1 MRREKA
7 APADGVITI
16 KPKGKPR
23 GKAFT
28 KNNEQGIATRFRPGV
43 SGNPSG
49 RPLCKEVNAASRSFL
64 ASGIHKSPKAITNAE
79 AIVEAQGRK
88 AKKGD
93 LGAAQFLADRAEG
106 RPAVSVHTDGGGD
119 NLAILLAMMSE
130 ESQRLGP
137 PEGFIP
143 RKQLQEHNDGDRA
156 ESRTAFYKETRTIKD
171 VEDTT
176 ILKREK
182 LIRVISFLFEGLIL
196 ILEEREARN
205 GTDAKKP

>member
-1 MRREKA
+1 MRGRLRPETSAVKVSIVRVKA
-7 APADGVITI
+7 
-16 KPKGKPR
+16 KPR
-23 GKAFT
+23 GKSFEPG
-28 KNNEQGIATRFRPGV
+28 NGYGSEHRFKPGV

-119 NLAILLAMMSE
+119 NLAILLGMMSE

-143 RKQLQEHNDGDRA
+143 RKQLQEHNDGD
-156 ESRTAFYKETRTIKD
+156 
-171 VEDTT
+171 
-176 ILKREK
+176 
-182 LIRVISFLFEGLIL
+182 
-196 ILEEREARN
+196 
-205 GTDAKKP
+205 